1 MIIYNIASCKSQQNL
16 KVNAYRSKSP
26 QYIIAM
32 HEKPIANTTIN
43 GEMLETFLI
52 RSGTRHGCSVLSYP
66 FSIVLEVLDRASR
79 REKENGVMSMGK
91 DEVNFSLYTV
101 MILYIGKWK
110 CYKKCFSEIFR
121 N

>member
-1 MIIYNIASCKSQQNL
+1 
-16 KVNAYRSKSP
+16 
-26 QYIIAM
+26 M
-32 HEKPIANTTIN
+32 HEKLIASTTMN

-91 DEVNFSLYTV
+91 DGSQFFPVHSYDPIYREMEMLQKVFL
-101 MILYIGKWK
+101 
-110 CYKKCFSEIFR
+110 R
-121 N
+121 NI